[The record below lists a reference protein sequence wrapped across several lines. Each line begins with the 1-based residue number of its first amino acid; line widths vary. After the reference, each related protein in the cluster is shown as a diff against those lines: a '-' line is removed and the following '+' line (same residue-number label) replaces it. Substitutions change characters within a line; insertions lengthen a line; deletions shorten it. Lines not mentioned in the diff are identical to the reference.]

1 MIVKRSLSPRRVV
14 EYTARPMA
22 WVLAWGVAAPLLYE
36 LTDDERLVLPFA
48 PVGALAAALA
58 ILIAFRNNTAFSR
71 WNEARSAWQSIVVA
85 CRALMR
91 QIGAA
96 TENAATSGAVEREAA
111 DGFMRESALRLAA
124 FAHVLSGSVRPPV
137 DWGHVASLV
146 ESQELERLRSAAN
159 PATACLA
166 RQSVRIK
173 DAIREGALGQFDPI
187 SLEPQLVALGS
198 AQGVVER
205 IKHTPTPRQYDYF
218 TRRILE
224 VFAVLA
230 PFGILSLVPEA
241 IWWTV
246 PLAVV
251 LSGVFVVLAVT
262 GAANDDPFENRVTD
276 VPLATICAE
285 LERDLRALVGER
297 DLPPVPQPVDGYLW

>member
-1 MIVKRSLSPRRVV
+1 MIVKSNLSPRRVV

-22 WVLAWGVAAPLLYE
+22 WVVAWAVAAPLLYE
-36 LTDDERLVLPFA
+36 LTGDERLVLPFA

-58 ILIAFRNNTAFSR
+58 ILIAFRNNAAFTR

-85 CRALMR
+85 CRALAR
-91 QIGAA
+91 QIRAA
-96 TENAATSGAVEREAA
+96 TENAAASGAVEREAA
-111 DGFMRESALRLAA
+111 DGFTRESALRLAA
-124 FAHVLSGSVRPPV
+124 FAHVLSGTVRPAV
-137 DWGHVASLV
+137 DWDHVATLV
-146 ESQELERLRSAAN
+146 QADELERLRHTEN
-159 PATACLA
+159 PANACLA

-187 SLEPQLVALGS
+187 SLEPQLVALGI

-205 IKHTPTPRQYDYF
+205 ITHTPTPRQYDYF
-218 TRRILE
+218 TRRILQ

-251 LSGVFVVLAVT
+251 LSGAFVVLAVT
-262 GAANDDPFENRVTD
+262 GAANDEPFAGRVTD

-285 LERDLRALVGER
+285 LERDLRELVGER
-297 DLPPVPQPVDGYLW
+297 DLPALPQPVDGYLW